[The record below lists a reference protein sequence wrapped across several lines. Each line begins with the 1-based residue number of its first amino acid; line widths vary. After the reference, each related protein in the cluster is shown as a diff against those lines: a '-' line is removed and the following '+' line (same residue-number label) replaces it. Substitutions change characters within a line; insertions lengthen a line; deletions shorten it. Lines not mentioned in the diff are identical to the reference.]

1 MFQALAIDANAS
13 VPSER
18 LQSPWLLS
26 RRWDLLFLIGSAI
39 LVPLPLLIKNG
50 FGLSVSAVNLAVT
63 VLIGGPH
70 LFATF
75 SYTLLEKRFWKLHP
89 FYAAGAFLIPPL
101 VIYLGLFHFTVLVGL
116 FFFWASIHILHQV
129 CFLVDCYQ
137 AKRNGAVAEAWSR
150 TIDYVVV
157 FTSIYPIAFYKLVNG
172 TFSVAGQT
180 LKIPFVYGHP
190 PAFIVMTSLFAVSLT
205 LFLGKCVWEG
215 THGTLNGPK
224 TLLIGVTVLVSFL
237 LPIPQDLD
245 VTFQGFN
252 TWHSLQY
259 IGLAWW
265 MNVLRKERAEISSPF
280 VNKISG
286 RNRSPYFYAAC
297 LAPTLAFLGIIAVLV
312 KTTTMPANQ
321 CYFMVVLSGLLAHYY
336 FDHWVFTKTQSV
348 VR

>member
-1 MFQALAIDANAS
+1 MAQTAEALAPLSGDN
-13 VPSER
+13 
-18 LQSPWLLS
+18 PWLLS
-26 RRWDLLFLIGSAI
+26 RRWDLVFLIGSAI

-50 FGLSVSAVNLAVT
+50 LGLSVSAVNLAVT

-75 SYTLLEKRFWKLHP
+75 SYTLLEKRFWKSYP
-89 FYAAGAFLIPPL
+89 FYAAGALAIPPL
-101 VIYLGLFHFTVLVGL
+101 VVYLGLNHFPVLIGI

-137 AKRNGAVAEAWSR
+137 AKRQTAETWSR
-150 TIDYVVV
+150 IIDYAVV

-172 TFSVAGQT
+172 TFEVAGQT
-180 LKIPFVYGHP
+180 LRIPFVLGNP
-190 PAFIVMTSLFAVSLT
+190 PVFVLMSSLFGVAGAAY
-205 LFLGKCVWEG
+205 LGKCVWEWRG
-215 THGTLNGPK
+215 GRLNGPK
-224 TLLIGVTVLVSFL
+224 TLLISVTVLVSFL

-265 MNVLRKERAEISSPF
+265 INVLRKERAEISSPL
-280 VNKISG
+280 VNRISG
-286 RNRSPYFYAAC
+286 RSRAPYFYAAC
-297 LAPTLAFLGIIAVLV
+297 LVPTLIFLAIIAVLV
-312 KTTTMPANQ
+312 RTTSLPSNQ

-336 FDHWVFTKTQSV
+336 FDHWVFTKVDNV